1 MSRNWL
7 QAELLKIEAESGYIF
22 PSRRDK
28 NKPVVDIRKCIK
40 DACKTAKIT
49 KRVHPHLLRH
59 TFATHLLDKGT
70 DIRIIQKLL
79 GHAELQTTQ
88 WYTQVST
95 ELTRE
100 AIDNLMLD

>member
-1 MSRNWL
+1 MLKLEDNLSPMAFKMIL
-7 QAELLKIEAESGYIF
+7 QVSGGALTLQMIHGI
-22 PSRRDK
+22 SD
-28 NKPVVDIRKCIK
+28 VV
-40 DACKTAKIT
+40 
-49 KRVHPHLLRH
+49 RH
-59 TFATHLLDKGT
+59 TFATHLLDKRT